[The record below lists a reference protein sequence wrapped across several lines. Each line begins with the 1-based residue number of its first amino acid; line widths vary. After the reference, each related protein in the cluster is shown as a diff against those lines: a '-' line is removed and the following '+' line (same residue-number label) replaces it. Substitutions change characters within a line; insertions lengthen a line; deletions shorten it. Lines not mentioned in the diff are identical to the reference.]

1 MIKFEQVT
9 KQYGKITVLDEI
21 NLQIQAGEILVLI
34 GPSGCGKTTTMKM
47 INRLIEPTSGR
58 IMINGTDISDLDPVE
73 LRRNIGYVIQSIGL
87 LPHMTI
93 AENVALVPRLKKWD
107 KSAYMGRVNELLKM
121 VKLDP
126 EIYGKRYPNELSGG
140 QQQRIGVIRAMAAD
154 PPIILMDEPFSALDP
169 ISRDQLQEE
178 LVRLQEVMKKTIV
191 FVTHDMDEALKIGNR
206 ICLLHDGKIVQ
217 VDTPEQILRHP
228 ANEFVRGFI
237 GEKRL
242 KNTAVLPAISDV
254 MVRPITARA
263 SRGLA
268 EAIMQMRKKKV
279 DTLLIVDSD
288 NILLGRT
295 SVWDIQSHFND
306 ENLVL
311 GDVLDPDVPCIPVDR
326 NLTDAIRM
334 ISQEQVSYLA
344 VVNAENELLGV
355 LTRAS
360 LVDVM
365 AEQFTNRDNPKD
377 GTTAYQPQE
386 VIA

>member
-1 MIKFEQVT
+1 MIVFDKVT

-58 IMINGTDISDLDPVE
+58 IAINGTDISALDPVE

-107 KSAYMGRVNELLKM
+107 KSVYITRVNELLKM

-126 EIYGKRYPNELSGG
+126 GIYGKRYPNELSGG

-206 ICLLHDGKIVQ
+206 ICLLHNGKIVQ

-242 KNTAVLPAISDV
+242 RNNAALPSISEV

-263 SRGLA
+263 NRGLA
-268 EAIMQMRKKKV
+268 EAIMQMRKDKV

-288 NILLGRT
+288 NTLLGRT

-306 ENLVL
+306 ESLVL
-311 GDVLDPDVPCIPVDR
+311 GDVLDPAVPYISVER
-326 NLTDAIRM
+326 ALTDAIRM

-344 VVNAENELLGV
+344 VVNAENQLLGV

-365 AEQFTNRDNPKD
+365 AEQFANEITQNAATPACSIK
-377 GTTAYQPQE
+377 E
-386 VIA
+386 VIV